1 MLPQLCPRYKGGAF
15 ASYATM
21 AKVVVPAGV
30 EPAHAA
36 DLAERRHKLPVL
48 PLHHRTKMVA
58 KEGVEPSRLSWFEQ
72 VSSASS
78 E

>member
-1 MLPQLCPRYKGGAF
+1 MHPALSFTKAVRRYLRLQ
-15 ASYATM
+15 T
-21 AKVVVPAGV
+21 KVVVLAGV
-30 EPAHAA
+30 EPTHAA

-48 PLHHRTKMVA
+48 PLHHRTKVVA

-72 VSSASS
+72 VSSADS